1 MRLIDKLI
9 SDKLKWQ
16 IEQEKAQ
23 IQREALDNGFEMGQ
37 KSMQERLL
45 DTGILGTKEDTHT
58 IKCMNCAMTIKLPC
72 TNFAYKQT
80 LDYAPNQPTKA
91 NKENDK

>member
-1 MRLIDKLI
+1 MRVLDKLI

-23 IQREALDNGFEMGQ
+23 IRREALDSGFEMGQ

-45 DTGILGTKEDTHT
+45 DTGVLGTKEDTHT
-58 IKCMNCAMTIKLPC
+58 LECMNCRMTLKVPC
-72 TNFAYKQT
+72 TNFTYKQM
-80 LDYAPNQPTKA
+80 LDYAPKDTHKKA
-91 NKENDK
+91 STN